1 MAVKIPTMSTA
12 GWIDSPHEKASYL
25 IGAFIAAKYS
35 QSTALY
41 GRITTLQ
48 YLVQKYANRLV
59 DLENELRTVFEDK
72 VNAAFP
78 DSATAN
84 VEVKQTDP
92 ENPAIYTIH
101 LSCEVVE
108 NGKTH
113 QVGKL
118 VQFNGSVMLKIQ
130 EIANG

>member
-1 MAVKIPTMSTA
+1 MAVKIPTMSIA

-59 DLENELRTVFEDK
+59 DLENELRVIFEEK
-72 VNAAFP
+72 INSAFP
-78 DSATAN
+78 GTATSN
-84 VEVKQTDP
+84 VEVLQTDP
-92 ENPAIYTIH
+92 ENPSVFTIH
-101 LSCEVVE
+101 LSCEIAD
-108 NGKTH
+108 NGRTY

-118 VQFNGSVMLKIQ
+118 VQYNGSVMLKIQ